1 LEIWDKICDY
11 GGKSNSSNA
20 ANENL
25 SLGVQK
31 IPDNAS
37 EGNNNNGENDA
48 SLVGVADYDGAVEQN
63 VASSAAGGGNF
74 GRYSSNALAE
84 EATGMMAAGDGQKQ
98 QQQILDCP
106 NGWLNFANQFCYFSI
121 EDPQLPFY
129 YGRQQCG
136 KFGANFSSVHS
147 MAEFQFIMEHFDLH
161 HLWIGIFYGADRYED
176 HTDVEQQV
184 LKQFTPLVPWSDPS
198 TPKGFICKAEA
209 SAFIGYGNN
218 NNGIDIRSQRMAAY
232 PNYLMHR

>member
-1 LEIWDKICDY
+1 LEIWDKVF

-25 SLGVQK
+25 SIGVQK
-31 IPDNAS
+31 IPDIANG
-37 EGNNNNGENDA
+37 GNNNKENDV

-63 VASSAAGGGNF
+63 VASSAGGGNF
-74 GRYSSNALAE
+74 GRSSPNALAE
-84 EATGMMAAGDGQKQ
+84 ETTGMMAAGEGQ
-98 QQQILDCP
+98 QQQQQLDCP

-147 MAEFQFIMEHFDLH
+147 MAEFQFIMEHYDLH

-218 NNGIDIRSQRMAAY
+218 NNNGMDLRSQRIAAY